1 MRPPSP
7 LVRLGAF
14 AIVAEER
21 GFLKLSRELKL
32 ITQRRFFCGGS
43 LLLSGRGINR
53 DGDCS
58 LLEPQ
63 RSSRTAFLLR
73 TGLISPFGNRAVGSR
88 HLVRAWL
95 ASRDPLTASANATS
109 LRRPGAQ

>member
-1 MRPPSP
+1 LGR
-7 LVRLGAF
+7 VGAF

-21 GFLKLSRELKL
+21 GFLKLSRALKL
-32 ITQRRFFCGGS
+32 ITQRRFFFGGS
-43 LLLSGRGINR
+43 LLFSGRVIHR
-53 DGDCS
+53 DGDS
-58 LLEPQ
+58 LILEPQ

-73 TGLISPFGNRAVGSR
+73 TGLISLFGNRAVGSR